1 MKQLKPI
8 FGFKVNYDDGGNI
21 DVDVPCSY
29 PSEKKNCQEFYNRM
43 ELLKIDESKITFP
56 LMIKDWVVTIIPTD
70 KENIMEYFKIGGI
83 KKVVEEQKSK
93 LIGKTTFIKPEIHYP
108 KKAKYP
114 NLIIHFYQL
123 VNEGGVLIYDE
134 YDMIDYCQIHYE
146 NTKQFTKKR
155 VAELEKLVNVAELQQ
170 MPFLPME
177 MVRFDEM
184 GDIRDFEQHLLALTG
199 VELPF

>member
-1 MKQLKPI
+1 MKKLKPI
-8 FGFKVNYDDGGNI
+8 LGLKVNYDDGGNI

-29 PSEKKNCQEFYNRM
+29 PTEKKNCQEFYNRM

-56 LMIKDWVVTIIPTD
+56 LMIKDWVVKINPTD
-70 KENIMEYFKIGGI
+70 KETIMEYFKIEGI
-83 KKVVEEQKSK
+83 KKVVEEQKTK

-123 VNEGGVLIYDE
+123 VDEGGVLIYDE
-134 YDMIDYCQIHYE
+134 YDLIDYCIIQY

-155 VAELEKLVNVAELQQ
+155 VADLEKLVNVAELQQ

-177 MVRFDEM
+177 MVRFAEK
-184 GDIRDFEQHLLALTG
+184 GDIRDFEQHLLALSA